1 MPQEFVADRIPRGA
15 DVHMI
20 NPVLSV
26 SYAGTRFSDD
36 DLPAGELTKK
46 WKYMPTAGVDASIRV
61 AYGQQRSGDRAALK
75 RVAEKLGWP
84 AYAVARRGAELG
96 LSRTKEQP
104 WSPQEEA
111 ILFECGHLTRSGVQR
126 RLQSAGYHRTCAA
139 IALKMTRMRVKGNL
153 DGYSANSLSIAFGV
167 DVHKILSWISRGLL
181 EAERRGTDRTPRQ
194 GGDSWWITHKAVRQ
208 FVLRS
213 PDEIDLWR
221 VEKFWFLDLITEG
234 KICR

>member
-1 MPQEFVADRIPRGA
+1 MAR
-15 DVHMI
+15 
-20 NPVLSV
+20 
-26 SYAGTRFSDD
+26 
-36 DLPAGELTKK
+36 ELTKK
-46 WKYMPTAGVDASIRV
+46 WKYVPTAVVDALIRT
-61 AYGQQRSGDRAALK
+61 AYGQQRGGDRTALK

-96 LSRTKEQP
+96 LSRTKEKQ
-104 WSPQEEA
+104 WSPEEEA

-126 RLQSAGYHRTCAA
+126 RLRLAGYQRTCAA
-139 IALKMTRMRVKGNL
+139 IALKMTRMRVKSNL
-153 DGYSANSLSIAFGV
+153 DGYSAHSLATAMGV

-208 FVLRS
+208 FVLRA

-221 VEKFWFLDLITEG
+221 VEKFWFLDLITDG